1 MDGSSPLARG
11 TPLCQERHNVLT
23 RFIPACAGNSFQ
35 KFPLLC
41 LQPVHPRLRGELVS
55 FNTIPSGNGG
65 SSPLAR
71 GTPGAYLV
79 KFRDSAVHP
88 RLRGELEQGGIPPF
102 KSDGSSP
109 LARGTLLLD
118 GNKCTNIR
126 FIPACAGN
134 SIQLIHR
141 NIGTPVHPR
150 LRGELVLKVIDGQY
164 GIGSSPLARGTLS
177 FRRANSSSRRFI
189 PACAGN
195 SQLFVCCFGERSVHP
210 RLRGELAVNS
220 GYLTSN
226 PRFIP
231 ACAGNSGVRSVHKSF
246 VPVHPR
252 LREELCTEP
261 KLLTIAFG
269 SSPLA
274 RGTLHNRLSVF
285 VYPRFIPAC
294 AGNSPIGTR
303 G

>member
-1 MDGSSPLARG
+1 MRG
-11 TPLCQERHNVLT
+11 ELPGPIWSNSAIP
-23 RFIPACAGNSFQ
+23 RFIPACAGNSH
-35 KFPLLC
+35 KVPHEARKLT
-41 LQPVHPRLRGELVS
+41 VHPRLRGELS
-55 FNTIPSGNGG
+55 FRPARRRGAHG

-71 GTPGAYLV
+71 GTQTTPI
-79 KFRDSAVHP
+79 RHN
-88 RLRGELEQGGIPPF
+88 Q
-102 KSDGSSP
+102 SS
-109 LARGTLLLD
+109 
-118 GNKCTNIR
+118 
-126 FIPACAGN
+126 
-134 SIQLIHR
+134 
-141 NIGTPVHPR
+141 
-150 LRGELVLKVIDGQY
+150 
-164 GIGSSPLARGTLS
+164 
-177 FRRANSSSRRFI
+177 RFI

-252 LREELCTEP
+252 LRGELCTEP

-294 AGNSPIGTR
+294 AGNSR
-303 G
+303 KFE